1 MKRIDF
7 KSNFFYGALVVVP
20 IVIFVILIVELL
32 DIIKNVTQ
40 SLGLELDIDGGL
52 AIALAILVMIAVCYG
67 VGVAVKTRVGSVSFG
82 SLEQRVLKHVPGYRI
97 VSNALKGFADDE
109 RSYTP
114 VLARLSESGTAVLG
128 VVIEE
133 NDNDTFTIFVPTAPA
148 ITIGTVY
155 ILDRNRVT
163 YLDASTLDF
172 VNCVAEWGV
181 GSSKLLGDTKI
192 M

>member
-1 MKRIDF
+1 MKSINF

-20 IVIFVILIVELL
+20 IVIFLVLIVELL
-32 DIIKNVTQ
+32 DILKSVAQ
-40 SLGLELDIDGGL
+40 ALGLESDIGGGL

-67 VGVAVKTRVGSVSFG
+67 AGVAVKTRVGSMSFG
-82 SLEQRVLKHVPGYRI
+82 SLERRVLKHVPGYRI
-97 VSNALKGFADDE
+97 VSNALKGFADDQS
-109 RSYTP
+109 SYTP

-133 NDNDTFTIFVPTAPA
+133 NDNDTFTVFVPTAPA

-155 ILDRNRVT
+155 VLERNRVT

>member
-1 MKRIDF
+1 MKQINF

-20 IVIFVILIVELL
+20 IVIFIILIVELV
-32 DIIKNVTQ
+32 DIIKNVSQ
-40 SLGLELDIDGGL
+40 SLGLESDIGGGL
-52 AIALAILVMIAVCYG
+52 AVALLALVMIAACYG
-67 VGVAVKTRVGSVSFG
+67 AGVAVKTRIGSMSFG
-82 SLEQRVLKHVPGYRI
+82 SLERRVLAHVPGYRI
-97 VSNALKGFADDE
+97 VSNALKGFADNE
-109 RSYTP
+109 KSYPP

-133 NDNDTFTIFVPTAPA
+133 NDNDTFTVFVPTAPA
-148 ITIGTVY
+148 ITIGGVY

-181 GSSKLLGDTKI
+181 GSSKLIGDTKI

>member
-82 SLEQRVLKHVPGYRI
+82 SLEQRVLKHVLVIG
-97 VSNALKGFADDE
+97 
-109 RSYTP
+109 
-114 VLARLSESGTAVLG
+114 LSA
-128 VVIEE
+128 
-133 NDNDTFTIFVPTAPA
+133 
-148 ITIGTVY
+148 
-155 ILDRNRVT
+155 
-163 YLDASTLDF
+163 
-172 VNCVAEWGV
+172 
-181 GSSKLLGDTKI
+181 
-192 M
+192 MH